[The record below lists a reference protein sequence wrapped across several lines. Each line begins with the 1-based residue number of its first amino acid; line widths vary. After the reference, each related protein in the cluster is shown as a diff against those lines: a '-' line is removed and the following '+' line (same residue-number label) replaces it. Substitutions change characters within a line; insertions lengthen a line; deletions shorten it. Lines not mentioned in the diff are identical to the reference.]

1 MSLLRRILIER
12 RAVVLPLA
20 VIILANVAAYI
31 LVVLPLQH
39 SVSSARIESVRA
51 LGELAQARRDAA
63 DARGAR
69 TSTVRADD
77 ELKRFY
83 EGVLATSF
91 PQARD
96 IADFWLDRTARQ
108 AGVTKRESQYE
119 YELVKHSHLVRVSG
133 KVDLEGSYSD
143 IRRFLYAAETAKEFI
158 VIDKVEL
165 SENSS
170 TAPGA
175 SDALAL
181 TLELSTYY
189 VAADAK

>member
-1 MSLLRRILIER
+1 MSLLRRILVER

-20 VIILANVAAYI
+20 VLILANVGTYM

-39 SVSSARIESVRA
+39 SVTSAGIESVRA
-51 LGELAQARRDAA
+51 LGELAQARRDLA
-63 DARGAR
+63 DAKNAR
-69 TSTVRADD
+69 ASTLRADE

-83 EGVLATSF
+83 EGVLATTF

-108 AGVTKRESQYE
+108 AGVTKRESQYD
-119 YELVKHSHLVRVSG
+119 YELVKNSHLVRVSG
-133 KVDLEGSYSD
+133 KVDLEGSYSN
-143 IRRFLYAAETAKEFI
+143 IRRFLYGAETAHEFI
-158 VIDKVEL
+158 VIDKVAL
-165 SENSS
+165 AENSA

-175 SDALAL
+175 AGALAL

-189 VAADAK
+189 VAVSAK